1 MESIGLS
8 EKSKA
13 FQYAI
18 LCNKISQI
26 LKKIE
31 AGTSLS
37 VIERNSLGRGAK
49 LLQHIVEGSIL
60 VEGKGKMHGFSA
72 SQEGLSA
79 YGHALSAIKR
89 LNLIT
94 QNKEFTDLFL
104 DFHKSIVE
112 LEKNK
117 SLEKPIVDELKMF
130 FTELSEFF
138 SEDIQRDLFG
148 VPKEQKITS
157 FPSKAIHHV
166 FA

>member
-31 AGTSLS
+31 SDTVLNAP
-37 VIERNSLGRGAK
+37 EYNALGRGAK
-49 LLQHIVEGSIL
+49 LLEQIVEGAIL
-60 VEGKGKMHGFSA
+60 VDGKRKMDGFSA

-94 QNKEFTDLFL
+94 KKQEFTELFL
-104 DFHKSIVE
+104 EFHKSIVA
-112 LEKNK
+112 LEKKESLDK
-117 SLEKPIVDELKMF
+117 SIVEKLKMF
-130 FTELSEFF
+130 FAELSEFF
-138 SEDIQRDLFG
+138 SEDTQRDLFG
-148 VPKEQKITS
+148 FPKEQKISS
-157 FPSKAIHHV
+157 FNSRDIHHV